1 MGSLDG
7 YCLLGSVFLLLN
19 HLLAVLDHYTLEA
32 LVNLL
37 TSEVVDGS
45 VSVLLGLYAGNA
57 VCATC
62 RELEAIATQLGVWA

>member
-7 YCLLGSVFLLLN
+7 YCLLGSVSLLLN

-45 VSVLLGLYAGNA
+45 VSVECCLYAGNTI
-57 VCATC
+57 CATC
-62 RELEAIATQLGVWA
+62 LEVISINTNLT

>member
-1 MGSLDG
+1 MKSRLSVVGSLDG
-7 YCLLGSVFLLLN
+7 YCLLKSVFLLLN

-45 VSVLLGLYAGNA
+45 VSVLLGNGLDNFNTRAFEISLN
-57 VCATC
+57 
-62 RELEAIATQLGVWA
+62 